1 MKIGILTFQATN
13 NFGAYLHTIALC
25 KKVTELGFDSEIIDY
40 KSPELIRRET
50 EDFKMSL
57 SPRKMIGYLLFGRL
71 LKQKYRVLQNELR
84 EYCILSPEYTPETIK
99 IANDRYDSFLLGS
112 DVVWSLRISDYDYN
126 YFFKFVENGKK
137 INAFSSSVGETDKY
151 RDDKNLPSLLRRFSK
166 IAVREEDAIGWVKDI
181 SGMDASYVC
190 DPTMLYSGE
199 EWERI
204 ITPQKYSAKY
214 ILIYFS
220 DPQGKLERDALQYA
234 QKHNLDVYFID
245 YGRPRKDMKVVRP
258 KSLSEFLGLIKYSH
272 ALFTASYHGM
282 LFGLYFHKELFFYN
296 RSLKS
301 RIDSL
306 ARRFGIEDHNGDFFN
321 DSVKPIDYNKVDV
334 KINEFRNYSHNI
346 LKEMLLV
353 S

>member
-13 NFGAYLHTIALC
+13 NFGAYLHTIALY
-25 KKVTELGFDSEIIDY
+25 KKVSELGYDCEIIDY
-40 KSPELIRRET
+40 KSPELIRRESK
-50 EDFKMSL
+50 DFKPDLSL
-57 SPRKMIGYLLFGRL
+57 KKIISYLLFGRD
-71 LKQKYRVLQNELR
+71 LKSKYRVLQNELR
-84 EYCILSPEYTPETIK
+84 TYCILSPEYTPETIK

-151 RDDKNLPSLLRRFSK
+151 IDDKNLPSLLRRFSK

-204 ITPQKYSAKY
+204 IIPQKYSDNY

-234 QKHNLDVYFID
+234 KKHHFDVYFID

-258 KSLSEFLGLIKYSH
+258 KSLSEFLGLIKYSQ

-282 LFGLYFHKELFFYN
+282 LFGLYFHNELFYYN
-296 RSLKS
+296 RSLKARMS
-301 RIDSL
+301 SL
-306 ARRFGIEDHNGDFFN
+306 AERFGIEDHNGDYYS
-321 DSVKPIDYNKVDV
+321 DSVKPIDYNTVDV
-334 KINEFRNYSHNI
+334 KINEFRDQSLSI
-346 LKEMLLV
+346 LKSMLV
-353 S
+353 